1 MLVGGL
7 RASIVSDYVH
17 TAVLFAIIMAFQ
29 YTVFATSDKIGSPA
43 RMYNMLVDAGN
54 RWPVEGNAEGSYL
67 TFRSKSAMIFMV
79 RVTHSSTLVH
89 CPASAEG
96 LTWAVSAGMSVE
108 SALEASERS
117 PASAY

>member
-1 MLVGGL
+1 M
-7 RASIVSDYVH
+7 SDYIH

-29 YTVFATSDKIGSPA
+29 YTVFATSDKIGSPTK
-43 RMYNMLVDAGN
+43 MYNMLVDAGN

-79 RVTHSSTLVH
+79 CLTHSLSPVLYPV
-89 CPASAEG
+89 SVEG
-96 LTWAVSAGMSVE
+96 LDWRDPAGMSEE
-108 SALEASERS
+108 SRLEALQRS